1 MPKGE
6 IMDKFFAMV
15 DDLPFIVK
23 ILLCIPFVA
32 IFWTVYRLLK
42 SIAAKN
48 ILGIVLA
55 AVLIIVGVPFLW
67 LVDLIFIIIK
77 GSIWWLD

>member
-1 MPKGE
+1 
-6 IMDKFFAMV
+6 MDKFFSMV
-15 DDLPFIVK
+15 DGLPFIVK
-23 ILLCIPFVA
+23 ILLCIPLVA

-55 AVLIIVGVPFLW
+55 AVLIIVGAPFLW

-77 GSIWWLD
+77 GNIWWLD